1 MKNKKNRENYYLNVI
16 GIISCRRNKIDTL
29 LSSIKWI
36 GKVLKKNIQFD
47 KKVLYYI
54 EYKYYYMRSVEI
66 MGLEGVRNKRL
77 LYHLT

>member
-29 LSSIKWI
+29 LSSIKLI

-54 EYKYYYMRSVEI
+54 EYKYYYMR
-66 MGLEGVRNKRL
+66 RKY
-77 LYHLT
+77 LYARKDRGIYFLDCN